1 MSHHDSPSSHGN
13 HILPL
18 ETYLAVAGALLV
30 LTAVTVAVSFVHF
43 GAWNL
48 VVAMAIAATKAIL
61 VALFFMHLKYDNKIY
76 LAVFAGSVL
85 FLALF
90 IVFTMFDTMRRS
102 DIYEIVNKPI
112 KPNAII
118 YDRSASDS
126 TSAPGGQVDTTTKK

>member
-1 MSHHDSPSSHGN
+1 MSKDNASHG
-13 HILPL
+13 HHVLSL

-76 LAVFAGSVL
+76 LAVFGASVL

-90 IVFTMFDTMRRS
+90 IIFTMFDTMRRS
-102 DIYEIVNKPI
+102 DIYDVVDKPI
-112 KPNAII
+112 NPKAII
-118 YDRSASDS
+118 YQDVPSDS
-126 TSAPGGQVDTTTKK
+126 AQGSSPSETGGHK